1 MSLGFLRAA
10 LINTATRTLGL
21 DHVPCVTT
29 EASAARPSVQT
40 RVSPDAGEQGKG
52 EETGLPIRSWKRSV
66 IEAPKALF
74 RLFGLHRPQGLHHF
88 LCSRKQN
95 SHPAL
100 GATAPTPAPRV
111 KLSLHPPRSSTGQ
124 THGPFLL

>member
-66 IEAPKALF
+66 VEAPKAVF
-74 RLFGLHRPQGLHHF
+74 SHRGSQGRF
-88 LCSRKQN
+88 Q
-95 SHPAL
+95 AL
-100 GATAPTPAPRV
+100 RAAQAPGTSPLPLLTEAELSPGPRGDRP
-111 KLSLHPPRSSTGQ
+111 HACA
-124 THGPFLL
+124 